1 LYNYNYLSEDYS
13 KKAKE
18 LENFY
23 MPKEEDRSIPLEERK
38 VLMNEWWVKHEQ
50 LLIES

>member
-1 LYNYNYLSEDYS
+1 MYNYDYLSEDYS

-18 LENFY
+18 LEKFY
-23 MPKEEDRSIPLEERK
+23 MPKEEDRSIPFEERK
-38 VLMNEWWVKHEQ
+38 NLMNERWVKHEQ

>member
-18 LENFY
+18 LEKFY
-23 MPKEEDRSIPLEERK
+23 IPKEEDYNIPIGERK
-38 VLMNEWWVKHEQ
+38 ILMNEWWVKHEQ
-50 LLIES
+50 LLIDS